1 MTENA
6 AVKIGLEALSQTFD
20 DGLTDE
26 SVEICM
32 LIIQDT
38 ESWALTELKKHISKL

>member
-20 DGLTDE
+20 DGLTGE
-26 SVEICM
+26 SVEIC
-32 LIIQDT
+32 IIDNSGYR
-38 ESWALTELKKHISKL
+38 ELGPEDLKKHISKL